1 MTGTITGLEQG
12 IEPFPVLLAK
22 ERFTTQPS
30 LIPEL
35 ADPAA
40 NEPRRVERFYFKPT
54 KTEQMLSTTIPF
66 LQSAQKPSNVEQTL
80 LLNKLQLKSNILT
93 LRLFC
98 LDLYEGAS
106 HTYQEH

>member
-1 MTGTITGLEQG
+1 
-12 IEPFPVLLAK
+12 
-22 ERFTTQPS
+22 
-30 LIPEL
+30 
-35 ADPAA
+35 
-40 NEPRRVERFYFKPT
+40 
-54 KTEQMLSTTIPF
+54 MLSTTIPF